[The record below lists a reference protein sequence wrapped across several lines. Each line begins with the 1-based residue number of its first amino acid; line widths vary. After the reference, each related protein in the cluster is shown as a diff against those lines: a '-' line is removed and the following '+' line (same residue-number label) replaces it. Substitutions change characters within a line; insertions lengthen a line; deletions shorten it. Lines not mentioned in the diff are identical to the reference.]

1 MGFFGLGDSAM
12 ILGRLIGNSPTY
24 LLLLIATLLA
34 VRNLRDRPREGWTV
48 LALVGLSGF
57 MSFGLPLVVSL
68 LHQLAGFRFTAAGGP
83 DEALFWIVNQ
93 LPYSIGLAIHWGLVL
108 WLVFSRPPVPAGRY
122 LEEEPTP

>member
-68 LHQLAGFRFTAAGGP
+68 LHQLAGIRFTAAGGP

-108 WLVFSRPPVPAGRY
+108 WLVFGRPAKSNSRY